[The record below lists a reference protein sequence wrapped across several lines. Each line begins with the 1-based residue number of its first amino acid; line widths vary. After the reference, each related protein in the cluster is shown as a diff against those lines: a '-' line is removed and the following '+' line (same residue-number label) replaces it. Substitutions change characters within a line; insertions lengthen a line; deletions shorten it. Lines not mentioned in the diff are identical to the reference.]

1 MTDGSKT
8 QALLESAMSGD
19 RAALA
24 DLLEVIGPDVRERI
38 AGKISRRWSSLID
51 ADDVMQVTYLEAILQ
66 IHQFS
71 HGGLDGF
78 RAWLTRL
85 AEHNLIDAVRGLDAA
100 KRPNP
105 ARRVQAP
112 AGADSMSELVGL
124 LGATYTT
131 PSRVAARGEA
141 NRFLDDALS
150 GLPRD
155 YERVIRMYDLDGV
168 SIEQVSAQ
176 LGRSSGAVYMLR
188 ARAHDRLREAMG
200 TAANFFSTP
209 G

>member
-1 MTDGSKT
+1 MADSPNTN
-8 QALLESAMSGD
+8 ALLERAMSGD

-24 DLLEVIGPDVRERI
+24 DLLELIGPGVRERI
-38 AGKISRRWSSLID
+38 VGRISRRWSSLLD
-51 ADDVMQVTYLEAILQ
+51 ADDVMQITYLEALLQ
-66 IHQFS
+66 IGQFS
-71 HGGLDGF
+71 HGGPEGF

-85 AEHNLIDAVRGLDAA
+85 AEHNLIDAVRGLEAA

-105 ARRVQAP
+105 AQRVRAP

-150 GLPRD
+150 RLPRD

-168 SIEQVSAQ
+168 SIEQVAAQ
-176 LGRSSGAVYMLR
+176 LGRSAGAVYMLR
-188 ARAHDRLREAMG
+188 ARAHDCLRQAMG